1 MKRNQHKRSLFI
13 VVFGVFL
20 AFTEVAS
27 CEDVRPK
34 TIELMTPDERQVM
47 VAEMQVALDEALSEK
62 QLIEDYPWPI
72 VATVGLSE
80 ADNVIIVDLDRRI
93 LDYTSLSESEDMGD
107 YIFNSLWTFLK
118 RIDGVTGVRFLYGGR
133 EEEYWSGKPGID
145 ATPHKPSARKKRNV
159 DDRPLVVVAP
169 GHGVYF
175 HRKFNDWRA
184 QREPANGILEDDVT
198 TVLSG
203 HLESALLRDG
213 LRVDKLRPGAP
224 TGVHDASEQPWWRLA
239 VRYQLE
245 RRFPD
250 LKSVW
255 QSLPAKPVASD
266 KKKGLE
272 ERDEDIR
279 SRPLYAN
286 HVGADALIHIHTNA
300 ESPQVN
306 GLRAYVTDRAEDR
319 VLASR
324 ILCSAKELLR
334 TNEKF
339 DSFRVAPAP
348 HKNTN
353 KAETNLATMPSVIVE
368 VGFHTNPQDA
378 EFLQDRTFQALAMRG
393 VAKGYRLYRN
403 KRPCEDFAVNPAEE
417 VTGRVGVD
425 VQLPFSFKGNPVYP
439 IRVWSRDE
447 KCTYRGCHNVDKTL
461 SGPSDLEKFKLK
473 YLCKR
478 EDLQRPPIE
487 LTVGAKDFDGVR
499 AAPAT
504 LKVSCKAG

>member
-1 MKRNQHKRSLFI
+1 MKRKQHRRCLSI
-13 VVFGVFL
+13 AVFGTLL

-34 TIELMTPDERQVM
+34 TVALMTPDERQVM
-47 VAEMQVALDEALSEK
+47 VAQMQVTLDEALSGK

-72 VATVGLSE
+72 VATVNLSD
-80 ADNVIIVDLDRRI
+80 ADNVIVVDLDRRI

-107 YIFNSLWTFLK
+107 YIFNRLWPFLE
-118 RIDGVTGVRFLYGGR
+118 RIDGSTGVRFLYGGH

-145 ATPHKPSARKKRNV
+145 AMPRTTSGRKKRNA

-175 HRKFNDWRA
+175 HRKFKDWRA
-184 QREPANGILEDDVT
+184 QREPVNGVLEDDMT

-250 LKSVW
+250 LKGVW
-255 QSLPAKPVASD
+255 QSLPTKPVTAD
-266 KKKGLE
+266 KKGLE

-300 ESPQVN
+300 ESPEVN

-324 ILCSAKELLR
+324 ILCSAEELLR
-334 TNEKF
+334 TNPKF
-339 DSFRVAPAP
+339 DSFKVAPSP
-348 HKNTN
+348 HEHTK
-353 KAETNLATMPSVIVE
+353 KAENNSATMPSVIVE

-378 EFLQDRTFQALAMRG
+378 QFLQDRAFQTLSMRG

-403 KRPCEDFAVNPAEE
+403 KRPCEEFVINPGEE
-417 VTGRVGVD
+417 VVGRVGID
-425 VQLPFSFKGNPVYP
+425 VQMPFSFKGNPVYP
-439 IRVWSRDE
+439 IRVWSRDK

-478 EDLQRPPIE
+478 EDLERPPIE
-487 LTVGAKDFDGVR
+487 VTVGAKDFDGVR

-504 LKVSCKAG
+504 LKVVCKAG